1 MAFVYR
7 AISFPFRR
15 GPTEFP
21 QSAIDNDLIKQ
32 SLVQIVMTGRG
43 ERVMRPSVGTN
54 VVAYLFENVGPELEG
69 TIRREI
75 AGAIAAFE
83 PRVRVQAIKLT
94 TTDTTVD
101 VLIAYTVIA
110 TNQNQTLQL
119 ALGQL

>member
-21 QSAIDNDLIKQ
+21 QSATDNDLIKQ

-101 VLIAYTVIA
+101 VLIAYTVIT